1 MMKENK
7 DSLKQMARNAL
18 NQFEAKP
25 PEGMWDRIQSAM
37 QRKRRRILIFRYSAI
52 AASLLL
58 FLSLGISYFDVTDL
72 VSNHKPVI
80 ADKTEIKKEINQP
93 TNSKGNKSTVK
104 LPASKQ
110 IQVNK
115 HEEAKNIRSKTIN
128 NTQNSKSDY
137 EKFNS
142 AKKIEIGDK
151 TQTARLNLSQEN
163 QKRNDNI
170 TRLGTKNKTLIYSM
184 LKRENYTMALL
195 PSPESDS
202 VNPVY
207 NLPTNLPDQ
216 SITTPSKDDK
226 WDLAINY
233 GVTSGTDFNQNGESM
248 NTDRSSY
255 SHDEFSAYLANET
268 SYFEEVQNTVHDAPL
283 TLGITVDKS
292 ILPRLSF
299 ETGLLYTK
307 LGFRVKTDE
316 FSSFY
321 SEYRNQIHYLGVPAG
336 LRYSFMQRKRF
347 DLYTLQWFILEKGIA
362 GRWYVNDYGNNTL
375 LSSETNH
382 HSIRGIQF
390 SSLTGVGG
398 QIKLGHPFYLFG
410 QAGVQ
415 VFFLNKTQP
424 YNIRSAHVA
433 WPSFQVGLRI
443 GL

>member
-1 MMKENK
+1 MKENK
-7 DSLKQMARNAL
+7 DRLKEMAHNAL

-80 ADKTEIKKEINQP
+80 ADKTEIKKEINQS

-110 IQVNK
+110 IQVDKQQN
-115 HEEAKNIRSKTIN
+115 AKNITGKTIN
-128 NTQNSKSDY
+128 NTQNSKTDY
-137 EKFNS
+137 KKYNS

-151 TQTARLNLSQEN
+151 TQTARLNISQETN
-163 QKRNDNI
+163 QHSDKI
-170 TRLGTKNKTLIYSM
+170 TRLRAKNETLSYSM
-184 LKRENYTMALL
+184 LKRQNFTMALL
-195 PSPESDS
+195 PLPESDS
-202 VNPVY
+202 VNPVF

-216 SITTPSKDDK
+216 SITTTSKDDK
-226 WDLAINY
+226 WDLAVNY
-233 GVTSGTDFNQNGESM
+233 GVTSGADFSQNGESM

-268 SYFEEVQNTVHDAPL
+268 SYFEEIQNTVHDAPL
-283 TLGITVDKS
+283 TLGITVDKG

-316 FSSFY
+316 MSSFY
-321 SEYRNQIHYLGVPAG
+321 SEYRNQIHYLGIPAG
-336 LRYSFMQRKRF
+336 IRYSFMQRKRF
-347 DLYTLQWFILEKGIA
+347 DLYALQWFILEKGIA
-362 GRWYVNDYGNNTL
+362 GRWYVNDYGNNIL

-398 QIKLGHPFYLFG
+398 QIRLAHPFYLFG

-415 VFFLNKTQP
+415 AFFLNKTQP
-424 YNIRSAHVA
+424 YNIRSAHIA